1 MNLVLF
7 ATLSLTPIFFGGG
20 ICNFDNRIKRGSAKR
35 LSNNPIAPLEDNK
48 SSVSDV
54 ILSQNPTNIINYVKQ
69 KLNPNINNHEDNQ
82 SNKESIK
89 KTVQKSLAVLL
100 MN

>member
-1 MNLVLF
+1 M
-7 ATLSLTPIFFGGG
+7 GG
-20 ICNFDNRIKRGSAKR
+20 ICNFDDWIKRGSAKR

-54 ILSQNPTNIINYVKQ
+54 ILSQNPTNIIK
-69 KLNPNINNHEDNQ
+69 KKKKKINPNINNHEDNQ

>member
-1 MNLVLF
+1 MRHYRLLLF
-7 ATLSLTPIFFGGG
+7 FFGGG
-20 ICNFDNRIKRGSAKR
+20 NFDNRIKRGSAKR

>member
-1 MNLVLF
+1 M
-7 ATLSLTPIFFGGG
+7 GG
-20 ICNFDNRIKRGSAKR
+20 ICNFDDWIKRGSAKR